1 MKKKLT
7 ATHRENLSQILERV
21 EVLRQANYRDEKTL
35 LGRCEVRFQN
45 GDMFALHEAVLHCE
59 RGALPLP
66 LWLSTALKD
75 FIVDGLTGGLKG
87 MRGRSKSPLGLSAKA
102 FKQELHFRMVER
114 VLEVAEGI
122 AWARQ
127 ISEMIGR
134 EVKSD
139 MGSLPSGIREKLVS
153 MGDGMPLKK
162 LEPTKS
168 AAYEIASLLLR
179 GTFAQAEAR
188 TIRSSHKAFSKKIQT
203 AESHIH
209 YAVDVISEIDPE
221 TLEAF
226 GLQIEL
232 DELEMSAFLAGQDLI
247 EFGDGQLASK
257 RDCEVI
263 PCEKCGGLIEK
274 YVLEKPVS
282 LCSDC
287 TDSSQNGRKMTVI
300 R

>member
-1 MKKKLT
+1 M
-7 ATHRENLSQILERV
+7 
-21 EVLRQANYRDEKTL
+21 LRQANYRDEKSL

-45 GDMFALHEAVLHCE
+45 GDMFALHEAILHCE

-87 MRGRSKSPLGLSAKA
+87 SRGRSKSPLGLSAKA
-102 FKQELHFRMVER
+102 FKQELHFRLVER

-122 AWARQ
+122 AWARE
-127 ISEMIGR
+127 ISELVGR
-134 EVKSD
+134 EVQSD

-153 MGDGMPLKK
+153 MGDGTPLKR

-168 AAYEIASLLLR
+168 AAYEIASLVLR

-188 TIRSSHKAFSKKIQT
+188 TIRSSHKAFIKKFRT
-203 AESHIH
+203 PESNIH
-209 YAVDVISEIDPE
+209 WAADVFSEIDPE

-232 DELEMSAFLAGQDLI
+232 DELEMSAYMSGQELI
-247 EFGDGQLASK
+247 EFRDGLLASK

-274 YVLEKPVS
+274 YVLEKPVTQCSECTSSS
-282 LCSDC
+282 L
-287 TDSSQNGRKMTVI
+287 NGRKKTVI
-300 R
+300 M